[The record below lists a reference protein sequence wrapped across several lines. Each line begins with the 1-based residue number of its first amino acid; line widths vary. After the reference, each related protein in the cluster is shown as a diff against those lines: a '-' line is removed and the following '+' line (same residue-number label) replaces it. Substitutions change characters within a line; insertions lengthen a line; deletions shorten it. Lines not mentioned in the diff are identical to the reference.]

1 MAKDFTD
8 YILMVLDSGDRVY
21 HQVHLRHQK
30 GKLYNPE
37 LVDFKTAVPHGTSF
51 IAQPVNGHKYLLN
64 LDRAYRVK
72 WAPWKKVLV
81 RPAVKIKFK
90 KKGIE
95 YVRVK
100 KPLFP
105 LKVYA
110 TLKELVRSKKVGLLI
125 YQEPNPPITVE
136 DKVPVKWFCSAC
148 DFETDSASGIKVHI
162 SAKHKDA
169 TIKPPGVLNKI
180 EKRVIRAAEP
190 IEPMHISRIHQPSG
204 VMKG

>member
-81 RPAVKIKFK
+81 RPAIKIKFK
-90 KKGIE
+90 KKGVE
-95 YVRVK
+95 YVKIK

-110 TLKELVRSKKVGLLI
+110 TLKEFARSKKVGLLF
-125 YQEPNPPITVE
+125 YQEPCNH
-136 DKVPVKWFCSAC
+136 KCSKHPECQGDAPC
-148 DFETDSASGIKVHI
+148 HAPDFV
-162 SAKHKDA
+162 
-169 TIKPPGVLNKI
+169 
-180 EKRVIRAAEP
+180 
-190 IEPMHISRIHQPSG
+190 EPMHISRIHQPSG
-204 VMKG
+204 EMKG